1 VPGYVLLNAVLGY
14 EQPGGGIDINVK
26 NITDQRYFVAAN
38 AAGALVGQPLNA
50 FVTAHF
56 DTEQNSGT
64 SLCRRRPDRTSVS
77 MAKAPFRR

>member
-1 VPGYVLLNAVLGY
+1 VPGYVLLNAVLGN

-56 DTEQNSGT
+56 DY
-64 SLCRRRPDRTSVS
+64 
-77 MAKAPFRR
+77 